1 MENNINL
8 KLQGLSDAELT
19 DELAAMEREYQ
30 KFQFDHAIKGLENP
44 LSLRDMRRDIARVK
58 TEIRRR
64 EMANLP
70 AEVLQKRSKL
80 RARRRSE

>member
-1 MENNINL
+1 MANSN
-8 KLQGLSDAELT
+8 KLEIQGLSDAELT

-44 LSLRDMRRDIARVK
+44 LSLRGMRRDIARVK
-58 TEIRRR
+58 TEMRRR

-70 AEVLQKRSKL
+70 AEALEKRSKL

>member
-1 MENNINL
+1 MANSNNL
-8 KLQGLSDAELT
+8 KIQGLSDAELI
-19 DELAAMEREYQ
+19 DELAVMEREYQ
-30 KFQFDHAIKGLENP
+30 KFQFDHAIKGLEDP
-44 LSLRDMRRDIARVK
+44 LSLREMRRDIARAK

-70 AEVLQKRSKL
+70 AEALEKRSKL

>member
-1 MENNINL
+1 MANSNNL
-8 KLQGLSDAELT
+8 KIQGLSDAELI

-30 KFQFDHAIKGLENP
+30 KSQFDHAIKGLENP
-44 LSLRDMRRDIARVK
+44 LSLRGKRRDIARVK

-64 EMANLP
+64 ELANQP
-70 AEVLQKRSKL
+70 AEALAKRSKL

>member
-44 LSLRDMRRDIARVK
+44 LSLRGMRRDIARVK
-58 TEIRRR
+58 TEMRRR

-70 AEVLQKRSKL
+70 AEALNKRSKL

>member
-19 DELAAMEREYQ
+19 DELAVMEREYQ

-44 LSLRDMRRDIARVK
+44 LSLRGMRRDIARVK
-58 TEIRRR
+58 TEMRRR

-70 AEVLQKRSKL
+70 AEALNKRSKL